1 MIPYQARSKKVPG
14 TNYGEVMRNAFGLF
28 DEIKKKT
35 KRRPYVRSAY
45 FKKEKVFFD
54 YFREHLF
61 QKLPK
66 ERMRRLKYF
75 KAAVELVRFSRNDPV
90 SKTSINKG
98 KEVVYRFSG
107 LTAEK
112 ELFFV
117 QIKEDKRERKYLMSF
132 FPEK

>member
-1 MIPYQARSKKVPG
+1 
-14 TNYGEVMRNAFGLF
+14 MRNAFGLF
-28 DEIKKKT
+28 DDIKKKT
-35 KRRPYVRSAY
+35 KRRPYVRIAY

-75 KAAVELVRFSRNDPV
+75 KAAIELVRFSRNDPV
-90 SKTSINKG
+90 SKTNINKG
-98 KEVVYRFSG
+98 KEIVYRFAG

-117 QIKEDKRERKYLMSF
+117 QIKEDKRK
-132 FPEK
+132 KNT